1 MTMGLG
7 GTLGSQTKER
17 AAYGSGGA
25 ASSGGAAAS
34 GAQFFHGSLKG
45 SMRGSQRDA
54 REGPEQLFEA
64 GHLYGS
70 VRTKR
75 NPFTS
80 TGQQPGTAA

>member
-1 MTMGLG
+1 MGGLG

-17 AAYGSGGA
+17 AAYG
-25 ASSGGAAAS
+25 SGGAAAS

-54 REGPEQLFEA
+54 GEGPEQLFEA

-75 NPFTS
+75 NPFTF
-80 TGQQPGTAA
+80 TG

>member
-1 MTMGLG
+1 MGGLG

-25 ASSGGAAAS
+25 ASSGAH
-34 GAQFFHGSLKG
+34 FFHGSLKG

-70 VRTKR
+70 VKTKR

-80 TGQQPGTAA
+80 TG